1 MNLRLRTMAVCVLM
15 GLSSTTGATENVS
28 TAQIQ
33 ETRVQVNVVAKV
45 EEFTITQ
52 KIDESWYYPNIPI
65 DREVQKFVHSYSER
79 TKIPELLVYAQIKCE
94 SNFDPNLIGED
105 GDTGYLQI
113 LKSNQKFLEREMKRE
128 VNLLDEY
135 DNIESGMLLLYY
147 NLSNLED
154 FNGKEKYI
162 RGLNVY
168 NMGSSNYNRVARSKG
183 WNSWHYGKRVYA
195 CYEQYLE
202 GNFSYDPYK

>member
-1 MNLRLRTMAVCVLM
+1 MNSRLRTMAVCVLM
-15 GLSSTTGATENVS
+15 GLSSATGATENVS
-28 TAQIQ
+28 IAQIQ
-33 ETRVQVNVVAKV
+33 ETRIQTTMVTKIEEFVVA
-45 EEFTITQ
+45 Q

-65 DREVQKFVHSYSER
+65 DREVQRFVHSYSER
-79 TKIPELLVYAQIKCE
+79 TKIPELLIYAQIKCE
-94 SNFDPNLIGED
+94 SNFKSDLIGSD

-128 VNLLDEY
+128 INLLDEY

-154 FNGKEKYI
+154 YNGKEKYI
-162 RGLNVY
+162 RALNVY
-168 NMGSSNYNRVARSKG
+168 NMGSSNYNRVAKNKG

-202 GNFSYDPYK
+202 GNFDYDPYK